1 MDLEQKIVAIKIV
14 YCTGAFIFAVIAN
27 MIDTENSKWSR
38 KGKDGSIYYIWCSGC
53 CRIVWI

>member
-14 YCTGAFIFAVIAN
+14 YCTGVFIFAVIAN

-38 KGKDGSIYYIWCSGC
+38 KGISKKK
-53 CRIVWI
+53 